1 MSRRGL
7 MDEGREGIVDVDEEE
22 VGWRWEDGGWVVVVQ
37 VVEEEE
43 RW

>member
-1 MSRRGL
+1 
-7 MDEGREGIVDVDEEE
+7 MDEGREGIASGDEEE
-22 VGWRWEDGGWVVVVQ
+22 VGWRWEDGGWVVVQ

>member
-1 MSRRGL
+1 

-22 VGWRWEDGGWVVVVQ
+22 VGWRWEDGGWVVVVVQ